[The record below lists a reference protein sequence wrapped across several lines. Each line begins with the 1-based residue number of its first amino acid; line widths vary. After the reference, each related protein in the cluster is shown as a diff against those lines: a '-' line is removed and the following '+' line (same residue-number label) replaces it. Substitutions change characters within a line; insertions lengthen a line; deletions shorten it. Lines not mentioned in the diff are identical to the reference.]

1 MKKEKLLINIDR
13 PIYMAVEQFS
23 DIVKLA
29 NVDPENKVCYP
40 TLMITDKASRNG
52 SVYCGPDYINSVE
65 QSVYIQEQLKAGC
78 WFGELTHPPS
88 DCSQERFLTVDHN
101 NISHRICSHVVHG
114 NVITGKVKFVA
125 PKGDILWDWITSGS
139 NIAFSVRVLT
149 PTYVKKKNE
158 QGQTYIYKYGK
169 MIPITYDAVFVPG
182 FREARMLDV
191 DKYDASLENLS
202 QNNNDLNLN
211 FEAFKQKYKD
221 EWKMIEK
228 STESYSKEEDLKF
241 SDLKT
246 LMRSQETAAIL
257 EDVFE
262 FSMEDAKVV
271 LGNNIVNIKIS
282 KNKSLKIPTDSFL
295 VSSVLASQNRLESR
309 KK

>member
-1 MKKEKLLINIDR
+1 MKKEKLLINVNR
-13 PIYMAVEQFS
+13 PMYMAVEQFS

-29 NVDPENKVCYP
+29 NIDPENKVCYP

-114 NVITGKVKFVA
+114 NTITGKVKFVA
-125 PKGDILWDWITSGS
+125 PKGNILWDWITSGS

-182 FREARMLDV
+182 FREARMLDI
-191 DKYDASLENLS
+191 DKYDASLE
-202 QNNNDLNLN
+202 DLNDPNLKL
-211 FEAFKQKYKD
+211 FKQKYKD
-221 EWKMIEK
+221 EWDLIVK
-228 STESYSKEEDLKF
+228 SRESFSKEEILKF

-246 LMRSQETAAIL
+246 LMQSQETAAIL

-262 FSMEDAKVV
+262 FSMEDAKIT
-271 LGNNIVNIKIS
+271 LGNNIVNIKIND
-282 KNKSLKIPTDSFL
+282 NKSLKIPTDSFL
-295 VSSVLASQNRLESR
+295 VSSVLASQNRLNVR
-309 KK
+309 N